1 MDGWVIFNNL
11 ITDTHWLL
19 LLRPQAGP
27 QHTRNHKPY
36 IGQDS
41 DIIEISSDSEPNSE
55 TEELK
60 EMKQKFQSFSKK
72 RTLSASTNDPP
83 CKRQLTGAAA
93 EVIELLDSDSESDN
107 NIIIDIPTIKA
118 ETLPSMIPISSSFKK
133 ISPIP
138 EEQIKQSKSTAAVTT
153 TPLGFKLRIDESA
166 KDSEGR
172 YIVTKKVKVDSVEVL
187 SEVPKR
193 WPIPREDTTIAYV
206 INLSEDKRWQD
217 GTSKEKAFDRFL
229 KQEVMSLYSV
239 FLPGPFFN

>member
-1 MDGWVIFNNL
+1 MNTTTMTPPSRNVYMDGWVIFNNL

-83 CKRQLTGAAA
+83 CKRQLTEAAA

-133 ISPIP
+133 LRFPP
-138 EEQIKQSKSTAAVTT
+138 FQKSRSNNQRV
-153 TPLGFKLRIDESA
+153 PLLW
-166 KDSEGR
+166 
-172 YIVTKKVKVDSVEVL
+172 L
-187 SEVPKR
+187 
-193 WPIPREDTTIAYV
+193 
-206 INLSEDKRWQD
+206 L
-217 GTSKEKAFDRFL
+217 L
-229 KQEVMSLYSV
+229 L
-239 FLPGPFFN
+239 